1 MKSIRTKIILLF
13 CSFVLGTFLLIGSVG
28 FYYLHQVV
36 VTDSER
42 TMEML
47 AGQQAR
53 ELNVYFE
60 GIERAV
66 TLLCDTIRDEVD
78 VEKLEKDT
86 GYRQEFLRK
95 IAADGL
101 NAAEVSDNVY
111 ALYFR
116 MDPEQFGMDAGFF
129 ITDNGYGEYFPEE
142 LTDLGSYDKD
152 DREHVAW
159 YYEPI
164 ENGQAMW
171 LKPYMNKNI
180 DVYMT
185 SYVSPVYVKGRLIGV
200 VGMDLD
206 MTLIQNVVNSLDYL
220 EGSGFLLSKNGDI
233 IYHIDYPEG
242 LSAESLQ
249 EEFREARS
257 VLLPEWTKDDDNEIH
272 AFGGK
277 EFRIVT
283 QELKNG
289 MILAIAVPKENIE
302 KPIWSMIKQIS
313 TLFGVIL
320 LLVILVIWRVIV
332 SIISPLHEL
341 TDAASRIA
349 KGEMNVRIGYHSEN
363 EIGRLSESIQVM
375 EDELKEYILYMHT
388 QAYTDAMTGVG
399 NKASYLDLVRKLE
412 RKIQEGM
419 ADFVVVVFDLNGLK
433 GINDQLGHEAGD
445 AFIVDAAN
453 AIKNAF
459 GAEHAY
465 RIGGDEFIVV
475 GENISK
481 DVLERAFRK
490 MDESV
495 LEINGEERHRT
506 VPLAVSKGA
515 AFYDAGSD
523 SAYKDVFKRADDAMY
538 QNKSEYYQGQNDR
551 RRR

>member
-1 MKSIRTKIILLF
+1 M
-13 CSFVLGTFLLIGSVG
+13 GTFFLIGSVG
-28 FYYLHQVV
+28 LYYLHQAVE
-36 VTDSER
+36 TDSRR

-78 VEKLEKDT
+78 VERLEKDT

-129 ITDNGYGEYFPEE
+129 IADNGYGEYFPEE

-164 ENGQAMW
+164 QNGQAIW

-220 EGSGFLLSKNGDI
+220 EASGFLLSTNGDI
-233 IYHIDYPEG
+233 I
-242 LSAESLQ
+242 S
-249 EEFREARS
+249 
-257 VLLPEWTKDDDNEIH
+257 
-272 AFGGK
+272 
-277 EFRIVT
+277 
-283 QELKNG
+283 
-289 MILAIAVPKENIE
+289 
-302 KPIWSMIKQIS
+302 
-313 TLFGVIL
+313 
-320 LLVILVIWRVIV
+320 
-332 SIISPLHEL
+332 
-341 TDAASRIA
+341 
-349 KGEMNVRIGYHSEN
+349 
-363 EIGRLSESIQVM
+363 
-375 EDELKEYILYMHT
+375 
-388 QAYTDAMTGVG
+388 
-399 NKASYLDLVRKLE
+399 
-412 RKIQEGM
+412 
-419 ADFVVVVFDLNGLK
+419 
-433 GINDQLGHEAGD
+433 
-445 AFIVDAAN
+445 
-453 AIKNAF
+453 
-459 GAEHAY
+459 GA
-465 RIGGDEFIVV
+465 
-475 GENISK
+475 
-481 DVLERAFRK
+481 
-490 MDESV
+490 
-495 LEINGEERHRT
+495 
-506 VPLAVSKGA
+506 
-515 AFYDAGSD
+515 
-523 SAYKDVFKRADDAMY
+523 
-538 QNKSEYYQGQNDR
+538 
-551 RRR
+551 